1 MAEEMLNLLTKK
13 QNIITME
20 KITMNKKI
28 KNKFIKE
35 AKKTFEDREKR
46 SIKVGNVKIDII
58 SI

>member
-1 MAEEMLNLLTKK
+1 
-13 QNIITME
+13 
-20 KITMNKKI
+20 MNKKI

-35 AKKTFEDREKR
+35 AKKTCEDREKR